1 MTNNFIAE
9 YNELKKIQEAYD
21 SAATEA
27 EKDKARLSRREL
39 TERINDKGSDY
50 ADFFW
55 RFERSWS
62 VGNNYIDFSEVIADK
77 DVPSIVS
84 TLKSLGFRKFTLS
97 STWSSVVETAW
108 LFTKNNCSLD
118 GMVEINIFFCMV
130 LRHFA
135 HVAFF
140 RNARKRN
147 PSISARHTAP
157 HTGAVAEHFLYT

>member
-108 LFTKNNCSLD
+108 LFTKNGCLLE
-118 GMVEINIFFCMV
+118 GMVEINSKHKDFETDEYEKIHAYLFN
-130 LRHFA
+130 L
-135 HVAFF
+135 
-140 RNARKRN
+140 N
-147 PSISARHTAP
+147 
-157 HTGAVAEHFLYT
+157 

>member
-55 RFERSWS
+55 RF
-62 VGNNYIDFSEVIADK
+62 G
-77 DVPSIVS
+77 
-84 TLKSLGFRKFTLS
+84 GFQRQL
-97 STWSSVVETAW
+97 
-108 LFTKNNCSLD
+108 
-118 GMVEINIFFCMV
+118 
-130 LRHFA
+130 
-135 HVAFF
+135 
-140 RNARKRN
+140 
-147 PSISARHTAP
+147 
-157 HTGAVAEHFLYT
+157 